1 LKTTKNLN
9 VKLGLVKVKF
19 GIFNPLAPEESIELD
34 GVVDTGAVYSV
45 IPRKVLE
52 KLNVKPLE
60 KRRFKAF
67 GGYVERDV
75 GEVGVEIMGRK
86 RTVTVIFGETD
97 EITVLGVTALET
109 FGLEV
114 DPVKGTLREA
124 ELLLL

>member
-1 LKTTKNLN
+1 MLR
-9 VKLGLVKVKF
+9 
-19 GIFNPLAPEESIELD
+19 E
-34 GVVDTGAVYSV
+34 
-45 IPRKVLE
+45 
-52 KLNVKPLE
+52 
-60 KRRFKAF
+60 
-67 GGYVERDV
+67 V

-86 RTVTVIFGETD
+86 RTVAVIFGETD

>member
-1 LKTTKNLN
+1 MC
-9 VKLGLVKVKF
+9 KLGFVKVKF
-19 GIFNPLAPEESIELD
+19 GAFNPLDPSEAVELD
-34 GVVDTGAVYSV
+34 GVVDTGAMYSI
-45 IPRKVLE
+45 IPRRLLE
-52 KLNVKPLE
+52 ELRVKPLE
-60 KRRFKAF
+60 RKKFRAF

-75 GEVGVEIMGRK
+75 GEVGVELLGRR

-97 EITVLGVTALET
+97 DVTVLGVTALED